1 MSAPPKKP
9 TAPAP
14 TLIREPPPLRS
25 YRPYAIGAGILAV
38 IALLVGILYLPSA
51 TATLTV
57 QGTPV
62 KADITLHGAPGV
74 AAGTT
79 DQFPTQA
86 IHGEESQTLPGT
98 ATGQKAVAAVAATG
112 SVTFSTTCS
121 GCTDTVRKG
130 QTVETND
137 GIQFVTQQAVN
148 NITANHPVTV
158 AINAVI
164 AGPSGNVPANAVR
177 NISSY
182 NGTDLLLTPNN
193 GQATAGGADA
203 RTATV
208 IQQSDIDNVTT
219 GYLKDA
225 TTRVTDSIN
234 GKGGG
239 LKLVT
244 VGNGIS
250 STVTTDHKVGDEVNS
265 FSITVKVVGDAV
277 AFDDKAVV
285 ALLLGDL
292 HNKIPQ
298 GTQLAGTPTRSY
310 DTTGATADGHI
321 TANGHVSGF
330 YTPIFLVSA
339 IRSHLKGMSPTNA
352 QAFLQSLPNVLDAR
366 VVQSPFGLPWLP
378 LFSSR
383 ITVNI
388 QQEVTGTASP

>member
-1 MSAPPKKP
+1 M
-9 TAPAP
+9 
-14 TLIREPPPLRS
+14 RS
-25 YRPYAIGAGILAV
+25 YRPYVIGAGILAV
-38 IALLVGILYLPSA
+38 IALLVGILYLPSV

-62 KADITLHGAPGV
+62 KADITLHGSPGV

-98 ATGQKAVAAVAATG
+98 ATGQKQVAAVAATG
-112 SVTFSTTCS
+112 HVTFSTSCPS
-121 GCTDTVRKG
+121 CTDLVAKG
-130 QTVETND
+130 QMVETDN
-137 GIQFVTQQAVN
+137 GTQFVTQQAAHNVTDTN
-148 NITANHPVTV
+148 SVTVPITAVV
-158 AINAVI
+158 AGA
-164 AGPSGNVPANAVR
+164 AGNVQGLAVK
-177 NISSY
+177 NISY
-182 NGTDLLLTPNN
+182 NQDNLLSASN
-193 GQATAGGADA
+193 GQPTSGGSDA

-225 TTRVTDSIN
+225 TTRVTDTIN

-244 VGNGIS
+244 VGNGVQ

-265 FSITVKVVGDAV
+265 FSITVKVVGDAL

-298 GTQLAGTPTRSY
+298 GTQLAGTPTQSY
-310 DTTGATADGHI
+310 DATGATADGHI
-321 TANGHVSGF
+321 TVNGHVSGF

-352 QAFLQSLPNVLDAR
+352 RAFLQSLPNVLDAR

-388 QQEVTGTASP
+388 QEVSGTASP